1 MKAIDEFIT
10 KVWNWFA
17 DLLIK
22 AKLAEEVT
30 E

>member
-1 MKAIDEFIT
+1 MKKFDEVIT

-17 DLLIK
+17 DLLVK
-22 AKLAEEVT
+22 AKLAEEVK